1 MLAEGWRAACYL
13 WRFRGKS
20 IDMNPLLRVALWGL
34 GISALGTLPL
44 GALNIAAMQ
53 VSMAEGVRNAA
64 LFSLGVALVEM
75 AYLRISIIGI
85 NWIRHHAT
93 LLRYMDWLAFL
104 VVAALAVSSFIAA
117 SDPSGET
124 KNVILN
130 AKVNSF
136 VLGMGMSAVN
146 PMQVPFWFGWSTILF
161 SKGVLHAKRPHYNS
175 FTTGAGIGT
184 IIGLAVFVLGG
195 QFIVQRMND
204 NQQVINYIIASIF
217 AITALVF
224 LYKIVFNKGAAAA
237 LEKKGV
243 HVDDEH

>member
-1 MLAEGWRAACYL
+1 
-13 WRFRGKS
+13 
-20 IDMNPLLRVALWGL
+20 
-34 GISALGTLPL
+34 
-44 GALNIAAMQ
+44 
-53 VSMAEGVRNAA
+53 
-64 LFSLGVALVEM
+64 VALVEM

-104 VVAALAVSSFIAA
+104 VVAALAISSFIAA
-117 SDPSGET
+117 SDPSGEA

-130 AKVNSF
+130 AEVNSF

-146 PMQVPFWFGWSTILF
+146 PMQVPFWFGWSTVLF
-161 SKGVLHAKRPHYNS
+161 SKGVLHPKRPHYNS

-195 QFIVQRMND
+195 QFIVQRLND
-204 NQQVINYIIASIF
+204 NQQVINYVIASIF
-217 AITALVF
+217 GITALVF
-224 LYKIVFNKGAAAA
+224 LYKIVFNKGAAAS
-237 LEKKGV
+237 LEKKGL

>member
-1 MLAEGWRAACYL
+1 
-13 WRFRGKS
+13 
-20 IDMNPLLRVALWGL
+20 MNPLLRVALWGL

-44 GALNIAAMQ
+44 GTLNIAAMQ
-53 VSMAEGVRNAA
+53 ISMAEGVRNAA
-64 LFSLGVALVEM
+64 MFSLGVALVEM

-130 AKVNSF
+130 AEVNSF

-161 SKGVLHAKRPHYNS
+161 SKGVLQASRPHYNS

-195 QFIVQRMND
+195 QFIVQRLND
-204 NQQVINYIIASIF
+204 NQQVINYVIASIF

-224 LYKIVFNKGAAAA
+224 LYKIVFNKGAAAS

-243 HVDDEH
+243 QVDDKH